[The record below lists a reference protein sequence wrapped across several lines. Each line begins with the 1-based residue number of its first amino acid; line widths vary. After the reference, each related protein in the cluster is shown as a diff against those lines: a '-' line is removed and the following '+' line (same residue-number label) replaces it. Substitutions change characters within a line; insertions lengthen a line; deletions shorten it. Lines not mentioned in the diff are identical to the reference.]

1 MPTLWEPSLIT
12 LQLENIGWDS
22 SPMKTSNVLAA
33 TIPSSQEDTS
43 FMSIWDLIG
52 TGTQEEI
59 H

>member
-1 MPTLWEPSLIT
+1 
-12 LQLENIGWDS
+12 
-22 SPMKTSNVLAA
+22 MKTSNVHAA

-43 FMSIWDLIG
+43 SMSVQDLMG